1 MRYVKRTLRYER
13 YDVSI
18 ANAETLETST
28 VSVVVK
34 PGERKNVAIKKAL
47 DGTNFVPIKDEFIG
61 YKYIEYKMP
70 EELFVDNATSIQ
82 EIK

>member
-1 MRYVKRTLRYER
+1 MRYVKRTLRYAC

-47 DGTNFVPIKDEFIG
+47 DTTNFVPIKDEFIG

-70 EELFVDNATSIQ
+70 EELFVANATSIQ